1 MFVKENVCGKI
12 IEFQDRVDYGGML
25 LASDFIVLLNASEL
39 AAVKKAIEKSLNEN
53 WLHDCVVVKCVRCHC
68 EAFTDAN
75 SLFKLLKC
83 ADVNPVMIYCEGVL
97 SYNAKDSVPI
107 DGSWEV
113 ADGYCLA

>member
-1 MFVKENVCGKI
+1 MFVKENVCSKI

-25 LASDFIVLLNASEL
+25 LASDFIVLLNTSEL

-53 WLHDCVVVKCVRCHC
+53 WLHDCVAVKCVRCHC
-68 EAFTDAN
+68 EAFTDAE

-113 ADGYCLA
+113 ADGCCLA